1 MSPDEMNKHLR
12 TVIVAPL
19 TSTIQ
24 KWPFRLTI
32 ELMGQKSS
40 IACDQ
45 VRSVDKSRLKERIGS
60 LKTSDKDRLFALLQ
74 SILAA

>member
-1 MSPDEMNKHLR
+1 
-12 TVIVAPL
+12 
-19 TSTIQ
+19 
-24 KWPFRLTI
+24 
-32 ELMGQKSS
+32 MGQKSS